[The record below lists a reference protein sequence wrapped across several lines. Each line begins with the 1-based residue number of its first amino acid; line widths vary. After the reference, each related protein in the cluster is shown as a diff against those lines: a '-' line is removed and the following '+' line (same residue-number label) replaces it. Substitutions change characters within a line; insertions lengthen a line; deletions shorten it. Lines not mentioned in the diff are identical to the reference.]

1 MGDLRWE
8 KKMGTIQNIT
18 GAPVAAE
25 IKRPAPADSGAPAIA
40 AASAARSQQKSRV
53 REPVAP
59 KVDFDPKKMQQELE
73 EAVERLNKM
82 MESGKRGLGFS
93 VDNQINV
100 TVVTVKDT
108 NTGEVV
114 RQIPSEAVLR
124 VAHRIEDLKGI
135 LYSKDV

>member
-25 IKRPAPADSGAPAIA
+25 TKRPAPAESGESAVA

-53 REPVAP
+53 REPAAP

-73 EAVERLNKM
+73 EAVGRQPNQRHCGHCER
-82 MESGKRGLGFS
+82 
-93 VDNQINV
+93 Q
-100 TVVTVKDT
+100 
-108 NTGEVV
+108 
-114 RQIPSEAVLR
+114 Q
-124 VAHRIEDLKGI
+124 HR
-135 LYSKDV
+135 

>member
-1 MGDLRWE
+1 
-8 KKMGTIQNIT
+8 MGTIQNIT

-25 IKRPAPADSGAPAIA
+25 IKRPAPADSAVA
-40 AASAARSQQKSRV
+40 AASAAKLQQKSRV
-53 REPVAP
+53 REPAAP

-100 TVVTVKDT
+100 TVVTVKDS